1 MTDPWVAR
9 WPIDADTAQQR
20 IVDRFPALQGATV
33 VPFAAGWDNEAFL
46 VDKDSQQY
54 VFRFP
59 RRPVAVQLME
69 TELRWLPQLAPQLP
83 TPSPIQCFG
92 RSPLQRP
99 PCPLVGTATWS
110 ATSPMM
116 CSRPPCLPRL
126 SNAWEPSSAGFSAP
140 CTGCLQA
147 KTPRACPRRAMP
159 STRPTWKLRTR
170 HLSIAKARLR
180 RLLPADPVDE
190 LVQRVQQLATS
201 TYGPAQEL
209 GWVHGDLDHRHV
221 LLSDNGTLAGIIDWG
236 DLHWGDP
243 AVDLGVWW
251 SVLPLG
257 ARNSF
262 RAAYGPI
269 DAATWRRAQG
279 RCICHQL
286 AVLEWAVKTERPAV
300 AKAARRALLLA
311 SG

>member
-83 TPSPIQCFG
+83 TPVSNPVFRALPTAEAPVPFG
-92 RSPLQRP
+92 GYRHMVGHLAHDVLQTSMPATAQQRLGTQLGRFLGTLHRLPASEDTEGLP
-99 PCPLVGTATWS
+99 PPGDAFNKADL
-110 ATSPMM
+110 
-116 CSRPPCLPRL
+116 
-126 SNAWEPSSAGFSAP
+126 
-140 CTGCLQA
+140 
-147 KTPRACPRRAMP
+147 
-159 STRPTWKLRTR
+159 KLRTR